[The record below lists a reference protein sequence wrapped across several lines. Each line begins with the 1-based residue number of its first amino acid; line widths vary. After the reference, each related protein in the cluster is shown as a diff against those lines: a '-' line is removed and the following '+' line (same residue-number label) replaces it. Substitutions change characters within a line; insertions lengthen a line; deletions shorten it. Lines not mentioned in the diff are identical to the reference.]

1 MEFQS
6 YITGFVDGEGTFL
19 ISFSR
24 REKLN
29 TKIEVRPGFSIS
41 QHKRNLEILE
51 RIQKYFGVG
60 AIRFSKRDQNYR
72 YEVRSINDLMRV
84 IIPHFDKYPLQTTKR
99 KDFGIF
105 KQICRLIYSKH
116 HLNVDYLIKII
127 DLAYMM
133 NESGRRRYPKKKLL
147 KFIAR

>member
-6 YITGFVDGEGTFL
+6 YVTGFVDGEGTFSV
-19 ISFSR
+19 SFSR

-41 QHKRNLEILE
+41 QHKRNLKILQ
-51 RIQKYFGVG
+51 RIQKFFGVG
-60 AIRFSKRDQNYR
+60 AIRFSKRDQNYK
-72 YEVRSINDLMRV
+72 YEVRSIDDLMKV
-84 IIPHFDKYPLQTTKR
+84 IIPHFEKYPLQTTKA
-99 KDFGIF
+99 KDFVIF
-105 KQICRLIYSKH
+105 KEICRLIYSKH
-116 HLNVDYLIKII
+116 HLNLDYLRRII

-133 NESGRRRYPKKKLL
+133 NESGKRRYPKKKLL